1 MKQKY
6 AISSFLVVEKN
17 DTQNSPRINS
27 QSHRKIKGILTARD
41 INCFE
46 FDDQLVKDFM
56 TPLDKLIYVEV

>member
-6 AISSFLVVEKN
+6 SISSFLVVEKT
-17 DTQNSPRINS
+17 DQQGSPRIS
-27 QSHRKIKGILTARD
+27 GQRAKKIKGILTARD

-56 TPLDKLIYVEV
+56 TPLEKLIYVEV